1 MMHIV
6 VEVMLWY
13 DDRESLH
20 YSIASMINVSVA
32 SEHRARRRSVSKI
45 LLRRQCGGVWG
56 AFFGWRTQ
64 NDLRTLRIDG
74 FSCSPIYEYLNI
86 CPLKHSSS
94 RRKDPTETR
103 YSVVASCHLPL
114 ATCHLLPP
122 TIRPRSAT
130 ITRIYGIRRIR
141 SGQGTRQREPASR
154 LRINLGLGTYRTLSN
169 QPSATGHSLPTTTM

>member
-64 NDLRTLRIDG
+64 NGGLYYG

-130 ITRIYGIRRIR
+130 ITRIYL
-141 SGQGTRQREPASR
+141 SGGSGLVREPASR